1 MLETAYRKGC
11 FFDGWDECFHYDR
24 WMEAFAECGLDT
36 AFYAN
41 RFIGL
46 DEVTPWSHMDY
57 GVSHDFLVREY
68 QKAMAAQTTPPCN
81 RKCSACGANKFVGGA
96 CFDYSKDLVH

>member
-1 MLETAYRKGC
+1 
-11 FFDGWDECFHYDR
+11 
-24 WMEAFAECGLDT
+24 
-36 AFYAN
+36 
-41 RFIGL
+41 
-46 DEVTPWSHMDY
+46 MDY

-68 QKAMAAQTTPPCN
+68 QKAMSAQTTPPCN